1 MEEET
6 GSAFD
11 WLHFSEE
18 LTLEKDEVRDV
29 AGMDGWAAEIDKMLK
44 DGQASSI
51 YMALTFPLRQAN
63 LTLVKPEG
71 DTGQTEFC
79 REVLWN
85 PPESGG
91 METSITTVIGQ
102 QVHSIA
108 VRKTYHEKVY
118 TRRDDGKISYKRIS
132 HRPTASCELVR
143 GRRHGEFRGLRQYLE
158 WESAGDETDAEGFV
172 TIPMNRTVVHIHGQ
186 HRDPLYGHSDLT
198 AVHWAYLMKQKV
210 LKLWFTFLGGQSLP
224 KVIAYG
230 NSRTQARINAKSIAS
245 LKGSGV
251 VGVERNNSDEKIFDV
266 LETHSTSVVGL
277 YAEALRY
284 LDSQMSSSVL
294 AGWIDLPSWA
304 TSGGRGSYAL
314 SADQSQMF
322 MASRYAAAREISA
335 TWSSQI
341 IKDLCWLNWGPGSP
355 MPKLKFE
362 KINESQADRIMRLL
376 EQLGSA
382 PSLQVPPEF
391 IDMLIEQV
399 SAYLDLPDDRVE
411 KMIRRAAQDW
421 RVREVT
427 APRLMPP
434 GGSPAGHLTDVVM
447 GANALVDQHQQGGRP
462 KSKTVPPADI
472 PRVGAE

>member
-1 MEEET
+1 MLEQET

-11 WLHFSEE
+11 WLHFSED
-18 LTLEKDEVRDV
+18 LTLDKDEVRDV
-29 AGMDGWAAEIDKMLK
+29 AGMDGWATEIDRMLR
-44 DGQASSI
+44 DGQCASI

-63 LTLVKPEG
+63 LTLVRPE
-71 DTGQTEFC
+71 DDEGQTEFC

-91 METSITTVIGQ
+91 METPITTIIGQ

-108 VRKTYHEKVY
+108 VRKTYHEKVF
-118 TRRDDGKISYKRIS
+118 TRRDDGKISYKKIA

-143 GRRHGEFRGLRQYLE
+143 GRRHGEWRGLRQYM
-158 WESAGDETDAEGFV
+158 ESDAQGPETDSEGFV
-172 TIPMNRTVVHIHGQ
+172 TIPMNRSVIHIHGQ

-230 NSRTQARINAKSIAS
+230 HSETQAKANARSIAS
-245 LKGSGV
+245 LRGSGV
-251 VGVERNNSDEKIFDV
+251 VGVERTSPDEKIFDV

-277 YAEALRY
+277 YKEALMY
-284 LDSQMSSSVL
+284 IDSQMSSSVL

-322 MASRYAAAREISA
+322 MASRFAAAREISA
-335 TWSSQI
+335 TWASQI
-341 IKDLCWLNWGPGSP
+341 IKDLCWLNWGPGTAL
-355 MPKLKFE
+355 PKLKFE

-427 APRLMPP
+427 APRLLPP
-434 GGSPAGHLTDVVM
+434 TGSPAGHLTDIVM
-447 GANALVDQHQQGGRP
+447 GASALVDRNNPGGGP
-462 KSKTVPPADI
+462 KTVPAADI
-472 PRVGAE
+472 PRVGAD